1 MNKKILIVEDEQ
13 FISQTI
19 SNKFK
24 ISGFEVLNAVDGF
37 SGLKQAFDNHPD
49 IILLD
54 IVMPDMDGITMLK
67 KLREDEW
74 GKNIPVIMLTNL
86 SDADKIAEVMTL
98 GVTDFLVKAN
108 WELSDVVKL
117 VSEKLNIPVVSQ

>member
-24 ISGFEVLNAVDGF
+24 ISGFEVLNATDGF
-37 SGLKQAFDNHPD
+37 SGLKQAFDSHPD

-117 VSEKLNIPVVSQ
+117 VSEKLNIQVESQ